1 MEYDLI
7 WEHRGLFLEGVW
19 TTIWLI
25 GSSLLIGAVLAI
37 PLALFQAYKIPY
49 LGRAAATY
57 SYAFR
62 GTPLLVQLYLLY
74 YGVSQFEAVRE
85 SIFWVALKRPEICA
99 VLAFSLNSAAY
110 VCEMIRG
117 AILAIPQGE
126 IEAAQAIGMTRA
138 KVTRRIIIP
147 SALRRALP
155 AYSNEVIFLL
165 HASVI
170 ASTITITDIL
180 GAGRTLN
187 GMYYLAYEGLLVA
200 AVLYLAIVFLVD
212 RVFKQ
217 AERRYLAYLVR

>member
-1 MEYDLI
+1 MEFDLI
-7 WEHRGLFLEGVW
+7 WQHRDLFLEGVW

-25 GSSLLIGAVLAI
+25 GTSLFIGGVMAI
-37 PLALFQAYKIPY
+37 PLALAQAYKVRY
-49 LGRAAATY
+49 LGRAAAAY

-74 YGVSQFEAVRE
+74 YGLAQFELVRE
-85 SIFWVALKRPEICA
+85 SLFWPLLKRPEICA
-99 VLAFSLNSAAY
+99 VIAFSMNSAAY

-117 AILAIPQGE
+117 AILAIPKGE
-126 IEAAQAIGMTRA
+126 IEAAEAIGMSSV

-147 SALRRALP
+147 SALRKALP
-155 AYSNEVIFLL
+155 AYSNEVIFML

-187 GMYYLAYEGLLVA
+187 GMYYLAYEGLITA
-200 AVLYLAIVFLVD
+200 AILYLVIVFVVD
-212 RVFKQ
+212 RIFNR
-217 AERRYLAYLVR
+217 AEKRFLAHLVR